1 MLYLYKNTNM
11 STFKKK
17 DIKKYKFT
25 EILDD
30 VDNEV
35 INEDGEEE
43 IDELVNSRGGPI
55 SGDDVNVNN
64 SEIKTAPQA
73 TSDEFNQAAIQ
84 PNRYLYNINGTGY
97 SRGSRVTGEAV
108 NKIAKD
114 KLINLLEEI
123 GIEEPI
129 VDANNDG
136 VEDISTLTPNV
147 INKLE
152 NLINTVNVNNLTSAE
167 IVIVINYI
175 LTKLTNNLESNDLKN
190 IKNILNNA

>member
-73 TSDEFNQAAIQ
+73 TSDDLSE
-84 PNRYLYNINGTGY
+84 
-97 SRGSRVTGEAV
+97 
-108 NKIAKD
+108 
-114 KLINLLEEI
+114 LL
-123 GIEEPI
+123 
-129 VDANNDG
+129 
-136 VEDISTLTPNV
+136 
-147 INKLE
+147 
-152 NLINTVNVNNLTSAE
+152 
-167 IVIVINYI
+167 
-175 LTKLTNNLESNDLKN
+175 
-190 IKNILNNA
+190 